1 MRCVC
6 VHSHSAFYSLE
17 QTSETHRPR
26 KRNLV
31 LDRKFGLKSHKC
43 GRKSMY
49 SLFTD
54 DSLQSFVL
62 KQSIVLNAVLL
73 EGQCE
78 KILETP
84 RVF

>member
-1 MRCVC
+1 
-6 VHSHSAFYSLE
+6 
-17 QTSETHRPR
+17 
-26 KRNLV
+26 
-31 LDRKFGLKSHKC
+31 
-43 GRKSMY
+43 MY

-54 DSLQSFVL
+54 DSLQSFFL